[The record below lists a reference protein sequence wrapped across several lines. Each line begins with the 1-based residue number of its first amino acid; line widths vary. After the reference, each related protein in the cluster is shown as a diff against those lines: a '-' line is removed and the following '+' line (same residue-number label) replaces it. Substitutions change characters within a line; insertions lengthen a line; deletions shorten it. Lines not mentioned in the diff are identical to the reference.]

1 MPIFM
6 EGSMGNI
13 VRLTAG
19 FFDVPRLTAL
29 TTLSSLFSCE
39 RLCPVFDVK
48 ISYRP
53 FCVEISE

>member
-19 FFDVPRLTAL
+19 FFDVAKLTAL

-39 RLCPVFDVK
+39 HLCPIFF
-48 ISYRP
+48 SP
-53 FCVEISE
+53 FLH